1 MFRANP
7 FQHLFSHTTPSK
19 TMSTIQKT
27 LIASAVIAAI
37 GLAVYQTNRDRKPPQ
52 PVSAAE
58 EAARHPSIPKRIRQE
73 KDALVKVLEQTE
85 ADRDAAK
92 RSARFYQE
100 LSEQLKKDS
109 ASRGYPSQRH
119 VTATMGD
126 LVGRIVRMQADMEAR
141 TLADPSIDL
150 GDLPLEE
157 QQRLMAESERMM
169 TEANELMLADRAF
182 REKGES
188 PEDPVDHAAAFA
200 YGALGLDETQFQDVY
215 KIIQRTR
222 EEATRQNL
230 LVHRPGETTLPS
242 LMALSKQAHEEMRPI
257 LNDKQAASLT
267 ALGPDF
273 PFAWTREGGASITQ
287 YLGTTTSGTLNI
299 NSDELNLSPSESRIS
314 WPPSVRFNSD
324 ELKGTR

>member
-19 TMSTIQKT
+19 TMSNIQKT

-37 GLAVYQTNRDRKPPQ
+37 GLAVYQTIRDRKPPQ

-58 EAARHPSIPKRIRQE
+58 EAARHPSIPKQIRQE
-73 KDALVKVLEQTE
+73 KDALVKVLEQTEADQIRQEKDAVVKVLEQTE

-109 ASRGYPSQRH
+109 ASRGYPSRRH

-126 LVGRIVRMQADMEAR
+126 LVGRIVHIQADMEAR
-141 TLADPSIDL
+141 TLADPSFDL

-188 PEDPVDHAAAFA
+188 PEDPVDHAAVFAF
-200 YGALGLDETQFQDVY
+200 GALGLDETQFQDVY

-230 LVHRPGETTLPS
+230 LVDRPDKTSLPS
-242 LMALSKQAHEEMRPI
+242 LMALSEQAHKEMRPI
-257 LNDKQAASLT
+257 LNDKQAAILT

-273 PFAWTREGGASITQ
+273 PFAWTREGGASLTQ
-287 YLGTTTSGTLNI
+287 YLGTTTSGGGI
-299 NSDELNLSPSESRIS
+299 PAELNLSPSESR
-314 WPPSVRFNSD
+314 
-324 ELKGTR
+324 